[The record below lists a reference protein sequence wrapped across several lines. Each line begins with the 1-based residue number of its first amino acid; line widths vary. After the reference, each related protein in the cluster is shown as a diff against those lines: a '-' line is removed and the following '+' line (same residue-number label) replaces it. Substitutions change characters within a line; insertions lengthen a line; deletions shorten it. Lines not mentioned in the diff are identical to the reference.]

1 MAVPREIRHRLDF
14 GGLIAMR
21 YDPRDMTHGNL
32 WKQILIFSLPLMASN
47 LLQVLFNM
55 SDIAVVGQFAG
66 SHALGSVGSTAT
78 LAALYSGFLIGMG
91 AGVNVLT
98 ARFIGARE
106 RENTRQTVHTASAV
120 CLGLGVILFALCFC
134 LARPLLTL
142 LGTKEELIDGA
153 ILYMRIY
160 AFGLPAMALY
170 NFGSA
175 VLTASGDTKR
185 PLIFLSIAGG
195 LNICLNLFF
204 VIVCKMAADGVA
216 LATILSQYTSAVLVL
231 RVLLRTQEDYRLELK
246 NFVFSWEKAQRILA
260 LGITSGLQH
269 AIFAMANLFIQSA
282 VNTFSA
288 AVVEGNSAAANADSL
303 VYEVMAAPYT
313 ACSTF
318 ISQNYGAHNKERIQ
332 KAYRVSLVYSFGVG
346 AVLGLALW
354 ALNRSTAAEEAASSA
369 AADGTIPLCSFS
381 TADLS
386 RITYTYNGQTLT
398 LDHADGSWTLAEDSD
413 YHLDESAC
421 NTMVTALSS
430 LHAKRQLDAQAGED
444 YGFDAPELTVTVTA
458 AGQTTTLTLG
468 SSNTVTGDRYVQKDG
483 DTALYTVD
491 ASRTACFAYD
501 KAGLFGSFSPAGF
514 AASDVEQVAYTL
526 ASGEKVSL
534 TAGSELAEDGDEADS
549 ASYETVWRFAGDADT
564 DLDQDKVQSMLS
576 ALSSYVSGQITPAD
590 GADPAACGFDAP
602 LAVVQVTTA
611 DGTKTLTYASGT
623 DGYYLMVEGDDSI
636 YAVDGS
642 IVQAVTQTADA
653 LTAA

>member
-1 MAVPREIRHRLDF
+1 MNAKRR
-14 GGLIAMR
+14 
-21 YDPRDMTHGNL
+21 
-32 WKQILIFSLPLMASN
+32 
-47 LLQVLFNM
+47 
-55 SDIAVVGQFAG
+55 
-66 SHALGSVGSTAT
+66 T
-78 LAALYSGFLIGMG
+78 LA
-91 AGVNVLT
+91 VL
-98 ARFIGARE
+98 
-106 RENTRQTVHTASAV
+106 
-120 CLGLGVILFALCFC
+120 
-134 LARPLLTL
+134 
-142 LGTKEELIDGA
+142 
-153 ILYMRIY
+153 
-160 AFGLPAMALY
+160 
-170 NFGSA
+170 
-175 VLTASGDTKR
+175 
-185 PLIFLSIAGG
+185 
-195 LNICLNLFF
+195 
-204 VIVCKMAADGVA
+204 
-216 LATILSQYTSAVLVL
+216 
-231 RVLLRTQEDYRLELK
+231 
-246 NFVFSWEKAQRILA
+246 
-260 LGITSGLQH
+260 
-269 AIFAMANLFIQSA
+269 
-282 VNTFSA
+282 A
-288 AVVEGNSAAANADSL
+288 AV
-303 VYEVMAAPYT
+303 
-313 ACSTF
+313 
-318 ISQNYGAHNKERIQ
+318 I
-332 KAYRVSLVYSFGVG
+332 

-398 LDHADGSWTLAEDSD
+398 LDDADGSWTLAEDSD

-430 LHAKRQLDAQAGED
+430 LNAKRQLDAQAGED

-458 AGQTTTLTLG
+458 AGQTTTLTFG

-491 ASRTACFAYD
+491 ASRTACFA
-501 KAGLFGSFSPAGF
+501 
-514 AASDVEQVAYTL
+514 ASDVEQVAYTL

-534 TAGSELAEDGDEADS
+534 TAGSELAGDGDEADS

>member
-1 MAVPREIRHRLDF
+1 MDLFLDLLRS
-14 GGLIAMR
+14 LIYGVIEGITEWLPISSTGHM
-21 YDPRDMTHGNL
+21 
-32 WKQILIFSLPLMASN
+32 ILAE
-47 LLQVLFNM
+47 QVLKFSFSAEFM
-55 SDIAVVGQFAG
+55 EMFRVVIQ
-66 SHALGSVGSTAT
+66 L
-78 LAALYSGFLIGMG
+78 
-91 AGVNVLT
+91 
-98 ARFIGARE
+98 
-106 RENTRQTVHTASAV
+106 
-120 CLGLGVILFALCFC
+120 
-134 LARPLLTL
+134 
-142 LGTKEELIDGA
+142 GA
-153 ILYMRIY
+153 ILAVVVMYFKKLWPFCVDNGRDSGLAKHIRWPVMRLWFKIIV
-160 AFGLPAMALY
+160 ACLPA
-170 NFGSA
+170 
-175 VLTASGDTKR
+175 
-185 PLIFLSIAGG
+185 
-195 LNICLNLFF
+195 
-204 VIVCKMAADGVA
+204 
-216 LATILSQYTSAVLVL
+216 
-231 RVLLRTQEDYRLELK
+231 
-246 NFVFSWEKAQRILA
+246 
-260 LGITSGLQH
+260 
-269 AIFAMANLFIQSA
+269 
-282 VNTFSA
+282 
-288 AVVEGNSAAANADSL
+288 
-303 VYEVMAAPYT
+303 
-313 ACSTF
+313 
-318 ISQNYGAHNKERIQ
+318 
-332 KAYRVSLVYSFGVG
+332 
-346 AVLGLALW
+346 AVLGLALDDW
-354 ALNRSTAAEEAASSA
+354 IDAHFYNSVVVAVMLIVYGIAFILIERRPRVPT
-369 AADGTIPLCSFS
+369 T
-381 TADLS
+381 TKLS

-398 LDHADGSWTLAEDSD
+398 LDDADGSWTLAEDSD

-430 LHAKRQLDAQAGED
+430 LNAKRQLDAQAGED

-458 AGQTTTLTLG
+458 AGQTTTLTFG

-514 AASDVEQVAYTL
+514 ATSDVEQVTYTL
-526 ASGEKVSL
+526 AGGEKVSL
-534 TAGSELAEDGDEADS
+534 TAGSELAGDGDEADS

>member
-1 MAVPREIRHRLDF
+1 
-14 GGLIAMR
+14 MR
-21 YDPRDMTHGNL
+21 T
-32 WKQILIFSLPLMASN
+32 KQC
-47 LLQVLFNM
+47 V
-55 SDIAVVGQFAG
+55 
-66 SHALGSVGSTAT
+66 
-78 LAALYSGFLIGMG
+78 
-91 AGVNVLT
+91 
-98 ARFIGARE
+98 
-106 RENTRQTVHTASAV
+106 
-120 CLGLGVILFALCFC
+120 
-134 LARPLLTL
+134 LLTL
-142 LGTKEELIDGA
+142 LA
-153 ILYMRIY
+153 
-160 AFGLPAMALY
+160 A
-170 NFGSA
+170 A
-175 VLTASGDTKR
+175 VLLGALLWAVTRSNAK
-185 PLIFLSIAGG
+185 AEQ
-195 LNICLNLFF
+195 
-204 VIVCKMAADGVA
+204 AA
-216 LATILSQYTSAVLVL
+216 
-231 RVLLRTQEDYRLELK
+231 
-246 NFVFSWEKAQRILA
+246 
-260 LGITSGLQH
+260 
-269 AIFAMANLFIQSA
+269 
-282 VNTFSA
+282 
-288 AVVEGNSAAANADSL
+288 SAAAEGSIPL
-303 VYEVMAAPYT
+303 
-313 ACSTF
+313 S
-318 ISQNYGAHNKERIQ
+318 
-332 KAYRVSLVYSFGVG
+332 SF
-346 AVLGLALW
+346 
-354 ALNRSTAAEEAASSA
+354 AAE
-369 AADGTIPLCSFS
+369 
-381 TADLS
+381 DLEQ
-386 RITYTYNGQTLT
+386 IEYTFNGETYTLQYSG
-398 LDHADGSWTLAEDSD
+398 GSWQLAQDPA

-430 LHAKRQLDAQAGED
+430 LNAKRQLDAQAGED

-458 AGQTTTLTLG
+458 AGQTTTLTFG

-534 TAGSELAEDGDEADS
+534 TAGSELAGDGDEADS

>member
-1 MAVPREIRHRLDF
+1 MK
-14 GGLIAMR
+14 
-21 YDPRDMTHGNL
+21 T
-32 WKQILIFSLPLMASN
+32 KQ
-47 LLQVLFNM
+47 
-55 SDIAVVGQFAG
+55 
-66 SHALGSVGSTAT
+66 
-78 LAALYSGFLIGMG
+78 
-91 AGVNVLT
+91 
-98 ARFIGARE
+98 
-106 RENTRQTVHTASAV
+106 
-120 CLGLGVILFALCFC
+120 
-134 LARPLLTL
+134 
-142 LGTKEELIDGA
+142 
-153 ILYMRIY
+153 
-160 AFGLPAMALY
+160 
-170 NFGSA
+170 
-175 VLTASGDTKR
+175 
-185 PLIFLSIAGG
+185 
-195 LNICLNLFF
+195 
-204 VIVCKMAADGVA
+204 
-216 LATILSQYTSAVLVL
+216 
-231 RVLLRTQEDYRLELK
+231 RVLLAL
-246 NFVFSWEKAQRILA
+246 LA
-260 LGITSGLQH
+260 
-269 AIFAMANLFIQSA
+269 
-282 VNTFSA
+282 A
-288 AVVEGNSAAANADSL
+288 AVLLCAALWAVTRSNAKAEQAASAAAEGSIPL
-303 VYEVMAAPYT
+303 
-313 ACSTF
+313 S
-318 ISQNYGAHNKERIQ
+318 
-332 KAYRVSLVYSFGVG
+332 SF
-346 AVLGLALW
+346 
-354 ALNRSTAAEEAASSA
+354 AAE
-369 AADGTIPLCSFS
+369 
-381 TADLS
+381 DLEH
-386 RITYTYNGQTLT
+386 IEYTYNGQTYT
-398 LDHADGSWTLAEDSD
+398 LQYSGGSWQLAQDPA

-458 AGQTTTLTLG
+458 AGQTTTLTFG

-491 ASRTACFAYD
+491 ASRTACFACD

-534 TAGSELAEDGDEADS
+534 TAGSELAGDGDEADS

-623 DGYYLMVEGDDSI
+623 DGDYLMVEGDDSI